1 MLNQIIIV
9 GRLVAT
15 PEVKKLEEEK
25 NVANITVAVPRSYKN
40 VDGEYETDFIDC
52 TLWDVVA
59 ENTKDY
65 CHKGDI
71 IAVKG
76 RIQSYKIEKEKEETK
91 YGTEIIAERISFISS
106 NSKKEEK

>member
-1 MLNQIIIV
+1 MNQVMLV
-9 GRLVAT
+9 GRLCRDPVIKET
-15 PEVKKLEEEK
+15 DNGKKK
-25 NVANITVAVPRSYKN
+25 SYITLAVPRSFKN
-40 VDGEYETDFIDC
+40 MDGEYETDFIDC

>member
-1 MLNQIIIV
+1 MNQVMLV
-9 GRLVAT
+9 GRLCRDPVIKET
-15 PEVKKLEEEK
+15 DNGKKK
-25 NVANITVAVPRSYKN
+25 SYITLAVPRSFKN
-40 VDGEYETDFIDC
+40 MDGEYETDFIDC
-52 TLWDVVA
+52 TLWDAVA